1 MHRAIKQVTN
11 EVATDSGMEELSI
24 KVTIAGRTYP
34 LTIKRDEEEDI
45 RKASNMIN
53 KNVEDLQE
61 NYAVKDNQDLIAMTA
76 LQYATEVIKSKSNTI
91 DDDGLA
97 EELVGMN
104 EKLTGYL
111 STV

>member
-1 MHRAIKQVTN
+1 
-11 EVATDSGMEELSI
+11 MEDLSI

-45 RKASNMIN
+45 RKAASMIN

-61 NYAVKDNQDLIAMTA
+61 NYSVRDNQDLLAMTA
-76 LQYATEVIKSKSNTI
+76 LQYATNTVKEKSNTI